1 MEYYNFNIRVY
12 TYTLDRKEC
21 LRAILDLAKNYSG
34 FVFLSYSVNRLFK
47 EDTMLFD
54 IDNIDIYLYHYMD
67 KIDISNKIELNKEL
81 NNYRDSD
88 VQYCIENQ
96 IKKLAENTEKTVD
109 MLEKI
114 YEMNENFEKLV
125 LSKLNSM

>member
-1 MEYYNFNIRVY
+1 MEYYNHNIKVY

-21 LRAILDLAKNYSG
+21 LRAILDLVKNYSG
-34 FVFLSYSVNRLFK
+34 FVFLSYNVNRLFK
-47 EDTMLFD
+47 EDTMLFN

-81 NNYRDSD
+81 NIYRDSD
-88 VQYCIENQ
+88 THYCIENQ